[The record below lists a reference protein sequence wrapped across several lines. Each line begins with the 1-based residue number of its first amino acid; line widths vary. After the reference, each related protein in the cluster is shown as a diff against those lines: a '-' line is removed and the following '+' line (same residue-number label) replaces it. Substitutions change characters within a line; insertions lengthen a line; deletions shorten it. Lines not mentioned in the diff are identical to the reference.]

1 MPFLKIINVF
11 VSLRRQTYSCV
22 TCFSKFLSL
31 SWTVAETPFIYIY
44 MYILCNCPLS
54 FIEIQCDGF
63 PAGIHLCRT
72 SGLKCAF
79 VLLTLS
85 GFYWPHLKAD
95 HDWNNE
101 QEFISTFCTLFFF
114 TSLRESTKLVRYG
127 LSFARPV
134 WQLYLSPWLRL

>member
-1 MPFLKIINVF
+1 
-11 VSLRRQTYSCV
+11 
-22 TCFSKFLSL
+22 
-31 SWTVAETPFIYIY
+31 

-54 FIEIQCDGF
+54 FIEIQCDSF

-85 GFYWPHLKAD
+85 LGFTDLILKLIMIEIMSRNLLA
-95 HDWNNE
+95 H
-101 QEFISTFCTLFFF
+101 FAKPFFS
-114 TSLRESTKLVRYG
+114 SLIESTKLVRYG

-134 WQLYLSPWLRL
+134 WQLYLSP